1 MIEHDLCSTI
11 VNIDY
16 SAVAIKMQKEC
27 SRAQCASLQA
37 TVARATD
44 YCTWLLRVR
53 SLLSVGREYRKGHRE
68 GRSFGS
74 DLCDRTAPSRNRHDT
89 ARCAYVV
96 MECSQLLFDGSTFDF
111 VIDKASNLS
120 LGLA

>member
-27 SRAQCASLQA
+27 SRAQPRLKPLWPARQTTAHDSCAFALSWGIKVTG
-37 TVARATD
+37 TVAA
-44 YCTWLLRVR
+44 
-53 SLLSVGREYRKGHRE
+53 SVG
-68 GRSFGS
+68 S
-74 DLCDRTAPSRNRHDT
+74 DRTAPSRNRHDT